1 MHVLQKTQKIVRYQ
15 NQQGNIHY
23 GIVEDDM
30 ILQLSSSFAELV
42 NKEIKYDGVELKY
55 SDVKILEPV
64 KPSKVVNFGWTYAGH
79 AKETGGEA
87 NLVEPF
93 LFL

>member
-42 NKEIKYDGVELKY
+42 NKE
-55 SDVKILEPV
+55 
-64 KPSKVVNFGWTYAGH
+64 
-79 AKETGGEA
+79 
-87 NLVEPF
+87 
-93 LFL
+93 